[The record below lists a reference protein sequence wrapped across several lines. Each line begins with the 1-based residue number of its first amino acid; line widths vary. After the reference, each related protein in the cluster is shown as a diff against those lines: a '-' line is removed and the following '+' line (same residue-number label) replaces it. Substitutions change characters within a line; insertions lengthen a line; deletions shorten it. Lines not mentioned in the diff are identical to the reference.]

1 MQLKDLIK
9 GLEKEWELEAPLP
22 QEVPG
27 VYTVPLDSNLN
38 FTIASLPE
46 GGFRLSSILSPAP
59 QLNLEMAYQTLLQ
72 ANLFGQ
78 ETKEAILGLN
88 DAGTLLTLSREIEYD
103 VNLNDFNNIIEDFI
117 NSMDFWR
124 EEMMQYS

>member
-1 MQLKDLIK
+1 MQLKELIK
-9 GLEKEWELEAPLP
+9 GLEKEWDLDTPLP
-22 QEVPG
+22 VEVPG
-27 VYTVPLDSNLN
+27 VYTIPLDAGLS

-46 GGFRLSSILSPAP
+46 GGFRLSSILAPAP
-59 QLNLEMAYQTLLQ
+59 QINLETAYQALLLG
-72 ANLFGQ
+72 NLFGQ
-78 ETKEAILGLN
+78 GTKGAILGLN

-103 VNLNDFNNIIEDFI
+103 VNLNDFNNIVEDFI

>member
-1 MQLKDLIK
+1 MQLKELIK
-9 GLEKEWELEAPLP
+9 GLEKEWDLDVPLP
-22 QEVPG
+22 LEVPG
-27 VYTVPLDSNLN
+27 VYTIPLDAGLN

-46 GGFRLSSILSPAP
+46 GGFRLSSTLAPAP
-59 QLNLEMAYQTLLQ
+59 QINLETAYQALLL

-78 ETKEAILGLN
+78 GTKGAILGLN

-103 VNLNDFNNIIEDFI
+103 VNLNDFNNIVEDFI